1 MRRGN
6 RFSNE
11 IRDLSTT
18 ISENS
23 MINRGTLFLE
33 LGVPSGIDDFKL
45 KFGIGD
51 YSHEIS
57 DTIQYDFTE
66 IFEFGVSK
74 LMMVKDLKEK
84 LSKKLKQEKEIDIP
98 SNKIRL
104 RERNAD
110 KFS

>member
-1 MRRGN
+1 MDKYRCIVRYNHPKGIKDNDAPTSDYQIGIDNRKRMWELKKKIAEFLNLDEDTFLLRRGN

-33 LGVPSGIDDFKL
+33 LGFPSGVDDFKL

-51 YSHEIS
+51 YS
-57 DTIQYDFTE
+57 
-66 IFEFGVSK
+66 
-74 LMMVKDLKEK
+74 
-84 LSKKLKQEKEIDIP
+84 
-98 SNKIRL
+98 
-104 RERNAD
+104 
-110 KFS
+110 